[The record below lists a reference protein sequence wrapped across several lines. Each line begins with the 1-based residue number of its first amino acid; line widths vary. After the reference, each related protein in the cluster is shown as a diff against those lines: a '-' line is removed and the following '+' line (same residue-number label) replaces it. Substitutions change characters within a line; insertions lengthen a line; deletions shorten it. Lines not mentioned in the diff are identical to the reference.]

1 MDGETKTPRCARCR
15 NHGIISRLKG
25 HKKVCP
31 WKQCACSKCILI
43 YERQKLMA
51 AQIEIRREDEN
62 TETRLTFPVS
72 LHTCIQS
79 NSANSIYKARK
90 IQRGK
95 KRVYFWFI
103 TPSFNI
109 LLFIQR
115 SFHCWNVEKILQI
128 FIILYDGW

>member
-51 AQIEIRREDEN
+51 AQIEIQREDEN
-62 TETRLTFPVS
+62 TETRLTFPVSLHTCS

-109 LLFIQR
+109 LLFRGVSLFNI
-115 SFHCWNVEKILQI
+115 W
-128 FIILYDGW
+128 